1 MKLYILLFFS
11 ISTLIAQNLPSM
23 YVGEITFKDKES
35 SIYSSKIKNQ
45 IITVIV
51 KYYKDKYAILD
62 DELVKQLASKMAKLQ
77 KQGCDETQCRI
88 ALDAAIDW
96 DEKIVGELQKEN
108 NYFLLTLKTYTMDK
122 TTYQPK
128 VKVSLQEKF
137 ILTDMEK
144 YVNEMSRTAIDEKY
158 SSHFLNKEKNI
169 DINLSTLSLKQKI
182 FIGNSLF
189 PGYNRIENDDY
200 SGYFLGSIWTLSMIG
215 IASNYPIYMKNK
227 DNNIFWANF
236 ANYSPVFAASGAEFL
251 GTYYAVNQMN
261 KYYTQSLEKANTIN
275 SFSVI
280 GLAVWSY
287 SWLYKPEN
295 NLGVYRLPDSDWF
308 LDFKVSR
315 REVFDKTENQYQMNF
330 IRNF

>member
-11 ISTLIAQNLPSM
+11 LSTLVAQSLPSM
-23 YVGEITFKDKES
+23 YVGEITSKDKES
-35 SIYSSKIKNQ
+35 AIYSSKIKNQ

-62 DELVKQLASKMAKLQ
+62 DELVKQLASKMVKLQ

-108 NYFLLTLKTYTMDK
+108 SYFLLTLKTYIMDK
-122 TTYQPK
+122 ITYQPK

-137 ILTDMEK
+137 VLTDMEK
-144 YVNEMSRTAIDEKY
+144 YVNEMSKMAIDEKY
-158 SSHFLNKEKNI
+158 SSSFLNKEKEIN
-169 DINLSTLSLKQKI
+169 INLPSLSFKQKI
-182 FIGNSLF
+182 FIGNSLL
-189 PGYNRIENDDY
+189 PGFNRIANDDY
-200 SGYFLGSIWTLSMIG
+200 SGYFLSSIWTLSMIG
-215 IASNYPIYMKNK
+215 IVSNYPIYVKNK
-227 DNNIFWANF
+227 DNNIFWINF
-236 ANYSPVFAASGAEFL
+236 ANYSPLFAISGTEFL

-261 KYYTQSLEKANTIN
+261 KYYSQSLEKANIIN

-330 IRNF
+330 IRSF